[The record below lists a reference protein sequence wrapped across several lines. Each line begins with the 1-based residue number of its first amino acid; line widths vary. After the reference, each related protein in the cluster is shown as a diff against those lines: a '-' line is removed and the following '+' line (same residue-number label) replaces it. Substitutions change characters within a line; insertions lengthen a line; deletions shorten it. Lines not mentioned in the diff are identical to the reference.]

1 MQLKKTNIEDRLK
14 ALKRKGNVED
24 RIIDEVK
31 AILSEDNQKDDAIL
45 ETLSKGPNS
54 DRNDFNFD
62 LLETD
67 RIYHISQIKKTCVN
81 YRLRFLDTKLFKG
94 ELPYEAISKIKQLEK
109 EHNTELKGFKIIA
122 PAKLFKLEHYDDP
135 LLFAPIGNGYYYL
148 IHKWGNDLNSFR
160 RAIMWPIRD
169 FENFVFCMFI
179 LSILLTAAI
188 PEGVFSNKATAANA
202 GIVFLFVFK
211 SVVASVM
218 YYGYLSGKNF
228 SAAIWDSKYYNT

>member
-24 RIIDEVK
+24 RIIGEVK
-31 AILSEDNQKDDAIL
+31 AILSADNQKDDAIL
-45 ETLSKGPNS
+45 ETLSKGSNS

-188 PEGVFSNKATAANA
+188 PDGVFSNKATAANA

>member
-1 MQLKKTNIEDRLK
+1 MKKINIEGKLKQLRAKKTNENTVLNEVKTILK
-14 ALKRKGNVED
+14 ADDKK
-24 RIIDEVK
+24 
-31 AILSEDNQKDDAIL
+31 DAIIRH
-45 ETLSKGPNS
+45 TLTKNS
-54 DRNDFNFD
+54 NTNNNDFCFD
-62 LLETD
+62 LLESD
-67 RIYHISQIKKTCVN
+67 HIYHISQIKKICID
-81 YRLRFLDTKLFKG
+81 YRLRFLNTSLFKG
-94 ELPYEAISKIKQLEK
+94 QLPYEAISKIKQLEK
-109 EHNTELKGFKIIA
+109 DHNTELKGFKIIA

-148 IHKWGNDLNSFR
+148 IHKWGNDLSPFR
-160 RAIMWPIRD
+160 RALMWPLRD

-179 LSILLTAAI
+179 LSMLLTAAI
-188 PEGVFSNKATAANA
+188 PEGIFSNKTTAANA